1 MPKTWNGPTGSVSE
15 HWSGWALHTRSL
27 AALILPR
34 QALQWDVHVE
44 TKRKH
49 MLVLNSIFL
58 PKSDPSGSP
67 LGARRGG
74 MGCELGRAF
83 LALGA
88 AMALGTGPASAQDG
102 GASVSAASAS
112 APIAASAPAA
122 VAKPM
127 PRVKLHTSEG
137 AIVIELRP
145 DLAPKTVANFVQYV
159 KAGFY
164 NGLIFHRVIDDF
176 MIQTGGYTADL
187 TPRPTR
193 PPIVLESRNGLS
205 NDRGSVAMARQAAP
219 HTANSQFFIN
229 VRDNLGLN
237 AEFAPDGQ
245 GYAVFGRVVQGMEV
259 VDAIKV
265 RPTRRQSVF
274 EALPE
279 QTILIKKATLEKDH
293 GPAN

>member
-1 MPKTWNGPTGSVSE
+1 MLLNTLLS
-15 HWSGWALHTRSL
+15 ALPSRAL
-27 AALILPR
+27 A
-34 QALQWDVHVE
+34 Q
-44 TKRKH
+44 
-49 MLVLNSIFL
+49 
-58 PKSDPSGSP
+58 
-67 LGARRGG
+67 
-74 MGCELGRAF
+74 
-83 LALGA
+83 LGA
-88 AMALGTGPASAQDG
+88 ACDQGLFRLCGVFGLSALFALLALFSLSALAAPSAFAQDGNTASTAVAPASAP
-102 GASVSAASAS
+102 VAS
-112 APIAASAPAA
+112 APSLA
-122 VAKPM
+122 AKPM
-127 PRVKLHTSEG
+127 PRVKLQTSEG

-145 DLAPKTVANFVQYV
+145 DLAPKTVANFIQYV

-176 MIQTGGYTADL
+176 MIQTGGYTPDL
-187 TPRPTR
+187 APRPTR
-193 PPIVLESRNGLS
+193 APIALESRNGLS

-293 GPAN
+293 GPTN